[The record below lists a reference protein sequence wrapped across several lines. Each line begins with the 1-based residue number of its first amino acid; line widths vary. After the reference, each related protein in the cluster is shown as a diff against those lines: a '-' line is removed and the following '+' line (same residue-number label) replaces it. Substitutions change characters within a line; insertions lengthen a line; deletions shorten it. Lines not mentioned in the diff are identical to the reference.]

1 MRRATAQVYT
11 PGVTPHP
18 IDAGTNTTIRTKAE
32 AVLARYPTSLDCS
45 ELLTRICRD
54 EGIELLDA
62 DLWDIGGVLRREDR
76 GWRIYLS
83 RQDAP
88 HRRVFTLAHLLG
100 HFYLHTSTQ
109 ATFVESPFAG
119 GRREEVLL

>member
-1 MRRATAQVYT
+1 M
-11 PGVTPHP
+11 
-18 IDAGTNTTIRTKAE
+18 
-32 AVLARYPTSLDCS
+32 
-45 ELLTRICRD
+45 LTRICHD

-62 DLWDIGGVLRREDR
+62 DLWDIAGVLRREER

-100 HFYLHTSTQ
+100 HFYLHASTEE
-109 ATFVESPFAG
+109 TFVESPFAG
-119 GRREEVLL
+119 GRSGEVRL